1 MAQGRSS
8 FFIIILTIIIT
19 FFSSLVAAEE
29 DKWQVEDWG
38 KGVISVSTHGKV
50 QHGDKIYFRLKK
62 SNCDVLEHAFTFYTV
77 ANHKRIKL
85 LEKELVPLDNN
96 EMKIYGEVKL
106 VFPFLMEHMAWISL
120 GHYNVDDHI
129 KLMEEIGQ
137 FNIEIIDKK
146 NFIAEDYF
154 DIPTN
159 EWDLINFKSGYHKR
173 SKIMSTNPY
182 LTFGL

>member
-1 MAQGRSS
+1 MARGRSS

-19 FFSSLVAAEE
+19 SYSSLVAAEE

-38 KGVISVSTHGKV
+38 EGVISVSTHGKV
-50 QHGDKIYFRLKK
+50 QHGDKIYFRLEK

-106 VFPFLMEHMAWISL
+106 VFPFLMGHMVWISL
-120 GHYNVDDHI
+120 GHYNVEDHI
-129 KLMEEIGQ
+129 KLMKEIGQ
-137 FNIEIIDKK
+137 FNIEIIDKR

-159 EWDLINFKSGYHKR
+159 EWDL
-173 SKIMSTNPY
+173 TNYESAITKGQRLCRQIPA
-182 LTFGL
+182 

>member
-1 MAQGRSS
+1 MARGRSS
-8 FFIIILTIIIT
+8 FFITILTVIIT
-19 FFSSLVAAEE
+19 SFSSLVAAEE

-38 KGVISVSTHGKV
+38 EGVISVSTHGKV
-50 QHGDKIYFRLKK
+50 QHGDRIYFRLKK

-106 VFPFLMEHMAWISL
+106 VFPFLMGHMVWISL

-129 KLMEEIGQ
+129 KLMKEIGQ
-137 FNIEIIDKK
+137 FNIEIINIK

-159 EWDLINFKSGYHKR
+159 EWDL
-173 SKIMSTNPY
+173 TNYESAITKGQKLCRQIPA
-182 LTFGL
+182 

>member
-1 MAQGRSS
+1 MAQGRSF
-8 FFIIILTIIIT
+8 FFIIILTVLIT
-19 FFSSLVAAEE
+19 SFSSLVAAEE

-38 KGVISVSTHGKV
+38 EGVISVSTHGKV
-50 QHGDKIYFRLKK
+50 QHGDRIYFRLKK

-106 VFPFLMEHMAWISL
+106 VFPFLMGHMVWISL

-129 KLMEEIGQ
+129 KLMKEIGQ
-137 FNIEIIDKK
+137 FNIEIINKK
-146 NFIAEDYF
+146 KFIAEDYF

-159 EWDLINFKSGYHKR
+159 EWDL
-173 SKIMSTNPY
+173 TNYESAITKGQRLCRQIPA
-182 LTFGL
+182 

>member
-1 MAQGRSS
+1 VARGRSS
-8 FFIIILTIIIT
+8 FFITILTVIIT
-19 FFSSLVAAEE
+19 SFSSLVAAEE

-38 KGVISVSTHGKV
+38 EGVISVSTHGKV
-50 QHGDKIYFRLKK
+50 QHGDRIYFRLKK

-96 EMKIYGEVKL
+96 EMKIYGKVKL
-106 VFPFLMEHMAWISL
+106 VFPFLMGHMVWISL
-120 GHYNVDDHI
+120 GHYNVEDHI
-129 KLMEEIGQ
+129 KLMKEIGQ
-137 FNIEIIDKK
+137 FNIEIIDKR

-159 EWDLINFKSGYHKR
+159 EWDL
-173 SKIMSTNPY
+173 TNYESAITKGQRLCRQIPA
-182 LTFGL
+182 

>member
-19 FFSSLVAAEE
+19 SFSSLFAAEE
-29 DKWQVEDWG
+29 GQWQVEDWG
-38 KGVISVSTHGKV
+38 KGIISVSTHGKV

-106 VFPFLMEHMAWISL
+106 VFPFLMGHMVWISL

-129 KLMEEIGQ
+129 KLMKEIGQ
-137 FNIEIIDKK
+137 FNIEIIDKR

-159 EWDLINFKSGYHKR
+159 EWDL
-173 SKIMSTNPY
+173 TNYESAITKGQRLCRQIPA
-182 LTFGL
+182 

>member
-8 FFIIILTIIIT
+8 FFIIILTVIIT
-19 FFSSLVAAEE
+19 SFSSLVAAKE

-38 KGVISVSTHGKV
+38 KGIISVSTHGKV
-50 QHGDKIYFRLKK
+50 QHGDRIYFRLGK

-106 VFPFLMEHMAWISL
+106 VFPFLMGHMVWISL

-129 KLMEEIGQ
+129 KLMKEIGQ
-137 FNIEIIDKK
+137 FNIEIINKK
-146 NFIAEDYF
+146 KFIAEDYF

-159 EWDLINFKSGYHKR
+159 EWDL
-173 SKIMSTNPY
+173 TNYESAITKGQRLCRQIPA
-182 LTFGL
+182 

>member
-19 FFSSLVAAEE
+19 SFSSLFAAEE
-29 DKWQVEDWG
+29 GQWQVEDWG
-38 KGVISVSTHGKV
+38 KGIISVSTHGKV

-77 ANHKRIKL
+77 TNHKRIEL
-85 LEKELVPLDNN
+85 LKDELVPLDNN

-106 VFPFLMEHMAWISL
+106 VFPFLMGHMVWISL

-129 KLMEEIGQ
+129 KLMKEIGQ
-137 FNIEIIDKK
+137 FNIEIIDKR

-159 EWDLINFKSGYHKR
+159 EWDL
-173 SKIMSTNPY
+173 TNYESAITKGQRLCRQIPA
-182 LTFGL
+182 

>member
-1 MAQGRSS
+1 MAQGRSF
-8 FFIIILTIIIT
+8 FFIIILTVLIT
-19 FFSSLVAAEE
+19 SFSSLVATEE

-38 KGVISVSTHGKV
+38 EGVISVSTHGKV
-50 QHGDKIYFRLKK
+50 QHGDRIYFRLGK

-106 VFPFLMEHMAWISL
+106 VFPFLMGHMVWISL
-120 GHYNVDDHI
+120 GHYNVDAHI
-129 KLMEEIGQ
+129 KLMKEIGQ
-137 FNIEIIDKK
+137 FNIEIINKK
-146 NFIAEDYF
+146 KFIAEDYF

-159 EWDLINFKSGYHKR
+159 EWDL
-173 SKIMSTNPY
+173 TNYESAITKGQRLCRQIPA
-182 LTFGL
+182 

>member
-1 MAQGRSS
+1 MVQGRSS
-8 FFIIILTIIIT
+8 FLIIIFISIIT
-19 FFSSLVAAEE
+19 FISPLSAAEE

-38 KGVISVSTHGKV
+38 EGVISVSTHGKV
-50 QHGDKIYFRLKK
+50 QHGDRIYFRLGK

-106 VFPFLMEHMAWISL
+106 VFPFLMGHMVWISL

-129 KLMEEIGQ
+129 KLMKEIGQ
-137 FNIEIIDKK
+137 FNIEIINKK
-146 NFIAEDYF
+146 KFIAEDYF
-154 DIPTN
+154 DIPTD
-159 EWDLINFKSGYHKR
+159 EWDLTNFKSAITKGQR
-173 SKIMSTNPY
+173 LCRQIPS
-182 LTFGL
+182 

>member
-1 MAQGRSS
+1 MAQGRSF
-8 FFIIILTIIIT
+8 FFIIILTVLIT
-19 FFSSLVAAEE
+19 SFSSLVAAEE

-38 KGVISVSTHGKV
+38 EGVISVSTHGKV
-50 QHGDKIYFRLKK
+50 QHGDRIYFRLKK

-96 EMKIYGEVKL
+96 EMKIYGKVKL
-106 VFPFLMEHMAWISL
+106 VFPFLMGHMVWISL

-129 KLMEEIGQ
+129 KLMKEIGQ

-159 EWDLINFKSGYHKR
+159 EWDL
-173 SKIMSTNPY
+173 TNYESAITKGQRLCRQIPA
-182 LTFGL
+182 